1 MKGGEDGGSVLHSL
15 PGDTK
20 KGKERKVSETG
31 SFPFFI
37 RERVTQETK
46 KLRQQ
51 GATFSGSG
59 TPPLPPSGFAGCGA
73 FPVGRTVGCVPEGF
87 RLLKQTPKSISFW
100 MVFSYSRLKH
110 LIIRMKLPL
119 HKHAPIITMAI
130 LPSPG
135 RILRECVAA
144 STSIVYL
151 SPTSNCSGLDK
162 LPHLCIFPSGS
173 FHSIFISHPSRCF
186 TLWLYQ
192 DLTTTASIS
201 SVSVCRSVIF
211 DILPIPN
218 KKIMHSMTKKV
229 LCFFTL
235 YLSIFIGC
243 SSLFGTDSLQIP
255 SS

>member
-1 MKGGEDGGSVLHSL
+1 MGKYKKQTRQQAKNKRGKTGDPSCTVCRGTQKREKKGGYLKQEAFLS
-15 PGDTK
+15 
-20 KGKERKVSETG
+20 
-31 SFPFFI
+31 FI

-73 FPVGRTVGCVPEGF
+73 FPVGRTVGCVLEGF
-87 RLLKQTPKSISFW
+87 RLLEQTPKLISFRW
-100 MVFSYSRLKH
+100 FSRSYSRLKH
-110 LIIRMKLPL
+110 WSIRMKLPL
-119 HKHAPIITMAI
+119 HKHAPIITMAMF
-130 LPSPG
+130 PSPG

-162 LPHLCIFPSGS
+162 LPQLCVFPSRS
-173 FHSIFISHPSRCF
+173 SHSIFISHPSRCF
-186 TLWLYQ
+186 ALWLYQ

-201 SVSVCRSVIF
+201 SVSVCRSIIF

-235 YLSIFIGC
+235 YLSIFIC
-243 SSLFGTDSLQIP
+243 
-255 SS
+255 